1 MAERPDPGK
10 PEVPQLRRFRMDPD
24 GSGRAHEV
32 EPTQQLP
39 APGPGGASYDDPAYD
54 DPDALLRET
63 DADLGRGWQP
73 TDAPP
78 AGAGAAAD
86 QTRRLPDSLEPRRPE
101 PPMTAQSAGWDQPPG
116 GPPTGPV
123 GEDPDGGKKR
133 NLVPIVIAAI
143 AALAIIGLLLW
154 FFVFSPSGE
163 SNDKAPTSET
173 TQTTQTSEQSE
184 QSSEGTQSEGD
195 DSEDPGRDE
204 DDGVRESGG
213 GIAPTMPDDDNDD
226 SGDNNDD
233 APQSDSNDDGPSKSG
248 QPTMPGG
255 TDRN

>member
-1 MAERPDPGK
+1 MADRPDPGK

-24 GSGRAHEV
+24 GSGRAHEI

-39 APGPGGASYDDPAYD
+39 APGAASASYDDPAYD

-63 DADLGRGWQP
+63 DADLGPGWQP

-78 AGAGAAAD
+78 VGAAAAAD

-101 PPMTAQSAGWDQPPG
+101 PPVTAAAWDQPPG

-123 GEDPDGGKKR
+123 GEDPDGGKRR

-154 FFVFSPSGE
+154 FFVFSPSGD
-163 SNDKAPTSET
+163 NKDQAPTSET
-173 TQTTQTSEQSE
+173 QTTQSSEQSE
-184 QSSEGTQSEGD
+184 QSSEPGTQSEGD
-195 DSEDPGRDE
+195 DSEGPGRDD

-213 GIAPTMPDDDNDD
+213 GIAPTMPGDDNDD
-226 SGDNNDD
+226 SNDD
-233 APQSDSNDDGPSKSG
+233 SPQSDSNDDGSTKSG

>member
-24 GSGRAHEV
+24 GSGRAHEI

-39 APGPGGASYDDPAYD
+39 APGAASASYDDPAYD

-63 DADLGRGWQP
+63 DADLGPGWQP

-78 AGAGAAAD
+78 VGAAAAAD

-101 PPMTAQSAGWDQPPG
+101 PPVTAAAWDQPPG

-123 GEDPDGGKKR
+123 GEDPDGGKRR

-173 TQTTQTSEQSE
+173 TQTTQSSEQSE
-184 QSSEGTQSEGD
+184 QSSEPGTQSEGD
-195 DSEDPGRDE
+195 DSEGPGRDD

-213 GIAPTMPDDDNDD
+213 GIAPTMPGDDNDD
-226 SGDNNDD
+226 SNDD
-233 APQSDSNDDGPSKSG
+233 SPQSDSNDDGSTKSG

>member
-24 GSGRAHEV
+24 GSGRAHEI

-39 APGPGGASYDDPAYD
+39 APGAASASYDDPAYD

-63 DADLGRGWQP
+63 DADLGPGWQP

-78 AGAGAAAD
+78 VGAAAAAD

-101 PPMTAQSAGWDQPPG
+101 PPVTAAAWDQPPG

-123 GEDPDGGKKR
+123 GEDPDGGKRR

-154 FFVFSPSGE
+154 FFVFSPSGD
-163 SNDKAPTSET
+163 NKDQAPTSET
-173 TQTTQTSEQSE
+173 QTTQSSEQSE
-184 QSSEGTQSEGD
+184 QSSEPGTQSEGD
-195 DSEDPGRDE
+195 DSEGPGRDD

-213 GIAPTMPDDDNDD
+213 GIAPTMPGDDNDD
-226 SGDNNDD
+226 SNDD
-233 APQSDSNDDGPSKSG
+233 SPQSDSNDDGSTKSG

>member
-10 PEVPQLRRFRMDPD
+10 PEVPPLRRFRMDPD
-24 GSGRAHEV
+24 GSGWAHEI

-39 APGPGGASYDDPAYD
+39 APGAASASYDDPAYD

-63 DADLGRGWQP
+63 DADLGPGWQP

-78 AGAGAAAD
+78 VGAAAAAD

-101 PPMTAQSAGWDQPPG
+101 PPVTAAAWDQPPG

-123 GEDPDGGKKR
+123 GEDPDGGKRR

-154 FFVFSPSGE
+154 FFVFSPSGD
-163 SNDKAPTSET
+163 NKDQAPTSET
-173 TQTTQTSEQSE
+173 QTTQSSEQSE
-184 QSSEGTQSEGD
+184 QSSEPGTQSEGD
-195 DSEDPGRDE
+195 DSEGPGRDD

-213 GIAPTMPDDDNDD
+213 GIAPTMPGDDNDD
-226 SGDNNDD
+226 SNDD
-233 APQSDSNDDGPSKSG
+233 SPQSDSNDDGSTKSG

>member
-10 PEVPQLRRFRMDPD
+10 PEVPPLRRFRMDPD
-24 GSGRAHEV
+24 GSGRAHEI

-39 APGPGGASYDDPAYD
+39 APGAASASYDDPAYD

-63 DADLGRGWQP
+63 DADLGPGWQP

-78 AGAGAAAD
+78 VGAAAAAD

-101 PPMTAQSAGWDQPPG
+101 PPVTAAAWDQPPG

-123 GEDPDGGKKR
+123 GEDPDGGKRR

-154 FFVFSPSGE
+154 FFVFSPSGD
-163 SNDKAPTSET
+163 NKDQAPTSET
-173 TQTTQTSEQSE
+173 QTTQSSEQSE
-184 QSSEGTQSEGD
+184 QSSEPGTQSEGD
-195 DSEDPGRDE
+195 DSEGPGRDD

-213 GIAPTMPDDDNDD
+213 GIAPTMPGDDNDD
-226 SGDNNDD
+226 SNDD
-233 APQSDSNDDGPSKSG
+233 SPQSDSNDDGSTKSG

>member
-1 MAERPDPGK
+1 MADRPDPGK

-24 GSGRAHEV
+24 GSGRAHEI

-39 APGPGGASYDDPAYD
+39 APGAASASYDDPAYD

-63 DADLGRGWQP
+63 DADLGPGWQP

-78 AGAGAAAD
+78 VGAAAAAD

-101 PPMTAQSAGWDQPPG
+101 PPVTAAAWDQPPG

-123 GEDPDGGKKR
+123 GEDPDGGKRR

-154 FFVFSPSGE
+154 FFVFSPSGD
-163 SNDKAPTSET
+163 NKDQAPTSET
-173 TQTTQTSEQSE
+173 QTTQSSEQSE
-184 QSSEGTQSEGD
+184 QSSEPGTQSEGD
-195 DSEDPGRDE
+195 DSEGPGRDD

-213 GIAPTMPDDDNDD
+213 GIAPTTPGDDNDD
-226 SGDNNDD
+226 SNDD
-233 APQSDSNDDGPSKSG
+233 SPQSDSNDDGSTKSG